1 MPHDAGSSA
10 ASMPMPPPRGVGIAC
25 EERAFGRSRM
35 TRRRSWRS
43 TAPVASPDRTRAITN
58 VAARGGAASS
68 THSPLIR
75 RSSFLCCLL
84 ALAADCPF
92 DRRGRRPVRP
102 GADLAAEDDLLRL
115 LHLAG
120 TEIDALG
127 EAHLRALRAQA
138 QTASARQAEEGG
150 AALLDERDLDGRM
163 VGEADREARA
173 RRSGLALPAGQIVLA
188 AQIVAVG
195 GEEEL
200 ARMGQAEL
208 GGITVM
214 RGADPQAAL

>member
-1 MPHDAGSSA
+1 MKTLAGRQFQPRNPSA
-10 ASMPMPPPRGVGIAC
+10 APPAAAPSMPVPRPPPRGVGIAC
-25 EERAFGRSRM
+25 EERSFGRSRM
-35 TRRRSWRS
+35 ARRRSWRS
-43 TAPVASPDRTRAITN
+43 TAPVASQDRTSAVTN

-68 THSPLIR
+68 IHSPLIR
-75 RSSFLCCLL
+75 QPSFLCRLL

-92 DRRGRRPVRP
+92 DGRSRRPVRP

-138 QTASARQAEEGG
+138 ETGPARQAEEGG

-163 VGEADREARA
+163 EVEADREARP
-173 RRSGLALPAGQIVLA
+173 R
-188 AQIVAVG
+188 
-195 GEEEL
+195 
-200 ARMGQAEL
+200 
-208 GGITVM
+208 
-214 RGADPQAAL
+214 